1 MKKLTAI
8 ALSLFLGFGLM
19 AQEMPQ
25 PSPAASIMQRVG
37 LTDVTLNYSRP
48 GVKGRKVF
56 GDLVPFGDMWRT
68 GANKATS
75 ITVSTDVM
83 IGGQTLKAGTYSLFT
98 IPAEDEW
105 VVIFNK
111 DLELWGTGAYTQ
123 RNDALRFRVKPGTGE
138 FAERMQFTFDNVVD
152 DGADLILAW
161 STTKVTIP
169 IKVEVAKQSE
179 ANIQK
184 ALSDAAR
191 AYRSA
196 ADFYSKKGEYDKAL
210 GYIDQ
215 SIAMGSGWYSEWV
228 KAEILAAKGDKKAAK
243 KQGEVAIAA
252 GEAYYKSIEQPFTYK
267 DGLMKTMATW

>member
-1 MKKLTAI
+1 MKKLTSI
-8 ALSLFLGFGLM
+8 ALGLFLGFGLM
-19 AQEMPQ
+19 AQELPQ
-25 PSPAASIMQRVG
+25 PSPSASVMQRVG
-37 LTDVTLNYSRP
+37 LTDVTVNYSRP

-75 ITVSTDVM
+75 ITVSTDVT
-83 IGGQTLKAGTYSLFT
+83 IGGQTLKAGSYSLFT

-111 DLELWGTGAYTQ
+111 DLELWGTGGYTQ
-123 RNDALRFRVKPGTGE
+123 RNDALRFRVKPSTGE
-138 FAERMQFTFDNVVD
+138 FTERMEFSFENLTDG
-152 DGADLILAW
+152 GADLVLSW
-161 STTKVTIP
+161 STTKVAIA
-169 IKVEVAKQSE
+169 ISVEVDKQSE

-184 ALSDAAR
+184 ALGDGAR
-191 AYRSA
+191 AYRNA
-196 ADFYSKKGEYDKAL
+196 ADFYSKKGDYDKAL
-210 GYIDQ
+210 SYIDQ
-215 SIAMGSGWYSEWV
+215 SIAMGSGWYSEWI

-252 GEAYYKSIEQPFTYK
+252 GEAYYKSVDQPFTYK